1 MRFAPL
7 RIDGSFTLHALTAGK
22 KGGEKRPWKILPLLF
37 PPSQQQ
43 TPLSDSR
50 QIRKCA
56 GRMPPP
62 FLPPFFPPFFPPSV
76 SCQIGGGERAGGR
89 AARVVGSP
97 LPHDDV
103 FPPGLARSIPPSFRC
118 NAEFTDFSNV
128 AEPRELCLPYMHE
141 YFALIFTEMPPSD
154 ECLIAVAAA
163 ARGSL
168 FADPLNGA
176 AFEFARFPQICRLAR
191 PVTHSPC
198 CVLPHPM
205 TFAYS
210 PTKDS
215 L

>member
-1 MRFAPL
+1 MSLACITAMRFAPL

-22 KGGEKRPWKILPLLF
+22 KRGEKRPWKILPLF

-62 FLPPFFPPFFPPSV
+62 FLPPFFPPSV

-118 NAEFTDFSNV
+118 NAECKHSPTS
-128 AEPRELCLPYMHE
+128 PMLP
-141 YFALIFTEMPPSD
+141 S
-154 ECLIAVAAA
+154 
-163 ARGSL
+163 RGSFVCHTCTSILPL
-168 FADPLNGA
+168 FSQKCRRVTNASLPLQP
-176 AFEFARFPQICRLAR
+176 PQEGLCSQTR
-191 PVTHSPC
+191 
-198 CVLPHPM
+198 
-205 TFAYS
+205 
-210 PTKDS
+210 
-215 L
+215 

>member
-1 MRFAPL
+1 MSLACITAMRFAPL

-22 KGGEKRPWKILPLLF
+22 KRGEKRPWKILPLLF

-62 FLPPFFPPFFPPSV
+62 FLPPFLPPSLLP
-76 SCQIGGGERAGGR
+76 SLGFMSDWRWRASGR

-118 NAEFTDFSNV
+118 NAECKHSPTS
-128 AEPRELCLPYMHE
+128 PMLP
-141 YFALIFTEMPPSD
+141 S
-154 ECLIAVAAA
+154 
-163 ARGSL
+163 RGSFVCHTCSSILPL
-168 FADPLNGA
+168 FS
-176 AFEFARFPQICRLAR
+176 QKCRR
-191 PVTHSPC
+191 VTN
-198 CVLPHPM
+198 
-205 TFAYS
+205 A
-210 PTKDS
+210 
-215 L
+215 

>member
-22 KGGEKRPWKILPLLF
+22 KRGEKRPWKILPLLF

-50 QIRKCA
+50 QLRKCA

-62 FLPPFFPPFFPPSV
+62 FLPPSLLPSLGFM
-76 SCQIGGGERAGGR
+76 SDWRWRASGR

-128 AEPRELCLPYMHE
+128 AGGAVTILLCLAYIQE
-141 YFALIFTEMPPSD
+141 CFALNFTEMPTSD

-163 ARGSL
+163 ATWSL
-168 FADPLNGA
+168 FALRRPVKRCCIRIR
-176 AFEFARFPQICRLAR
+176 AFSANLPAR

>member
-1 MRFAPL
+1 MHSLQARREEKNDLGKSFLSSLLRNNRRRYLIRDKSGNVRAACHRPSSLPSSLPRFHVRLAVA
-7 RIDGSFTLHALTAGK
+7 S
-22 KGGEKRPWKILPLLF
+22 
-37 PPSQQQ
+37 
-43 TPLSDSR
+43 
-50 QIRKCA
+50 
-56 GRMPPP
+56 
-62 FLPPFFPPFFPPSV
+62 
-76 SCQIGGGERAGGR
+76 ERAGGR
-89 AARVVGSP
+89 HAWSVLRYLMMTSFLEASP
-97 LPHDDV
+97 
-103 FPPGLARSIPPSFRC
+103 ARSLLPLQRRMQTFS
-118 NAEFTDFSNV
+118 DFSNV

>member
-1 MRFAPL
+1 MSLACITAMRFASL
-7 RIDGSFTLHALTAGK
+7 RIGGSFTLHALTAGK
-22 KGGEKRPWKILPLLF
+22 KRGEKRPWKILPLLF

-62 FLPPFFPPFFPPSV
+62 FLPPFFPPSV
-76 SCQIGGGERAGGR
+76 SCQIGGGERAGWR
-89 AARVVGSP
+89 HAWSVLRYLMMTSFLEASP
-97 LPHDDV
+97 
-103 FPPGLARSIPPSFRC
+103 ARSLLPLQRRMQTFS
-118 NAEFTDFSNV
+118 DFSNV

-154 ECLIAVAAA
+154 ECLIAFAAA

-176 AFEFARFPQICRLAR
+176 AFEFARFPQVCRLAQSL
-191 PVTHSPC
+191 THRAASSPIR
-198 CVLPHPM
+198 
-205 TFAYS
+205 
-210 PTKDS
+210 
-215 L
+215 